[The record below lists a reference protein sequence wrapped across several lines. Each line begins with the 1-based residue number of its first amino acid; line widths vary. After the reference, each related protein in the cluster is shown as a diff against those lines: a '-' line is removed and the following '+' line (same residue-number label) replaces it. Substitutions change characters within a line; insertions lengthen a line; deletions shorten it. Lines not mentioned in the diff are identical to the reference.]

1 MRRWTNLAA
10 GLTVGL
16 LLSVAFYVVA
26 APTGVPEPARI
37 GVVDFTRFLE
47 GYDKM
52 KDADAQF
59 LATQKTLREE
69 ADKRAAEIQKLSA
82 TLAMHTPGSDAYAK
96 TEKDILQKRAEYDTW
111 SKMKTAELLDHERNV
126 VRSLYMDVEKA
137 AADYARANRLSVVL
151 KTDKADLGATS
162 IQDLHLLLRMKQVLY
177 YSPDVDITD
186 AVLASLNADYRR
198 QKASGILK
206 GAPK

>member
-1 MRRWTNLAA
+1 MTRWTTLAA
-10 GLTVGL
+10 GLALGL
-16 LLSVAFYVVA
+16 LLSVTIYVTA
-26 APTGVPEPARI
+26 APTGLPEPLRI
-37 GVVDFTRFLE
+37 GVVDFSRFLD

-59 LATQKTLREE
+59 LETQKSLRKE
-69 ADKRAAEIQKLSA
+69 ADARAAEINRLNA

-111 SKMKTAELLDHERNV
+111 TKMKTSELLDRERDV
-126 VRSLYMDVEKA
+126 VRALYLDVEKA

-151 KTDKADLGATS
+151 KTDKADLGVTS
-162 IQDLHLLLRMKQVLY
+162 ISDLHLMLRMKQVLY
-177 YSPDVDITD
+177 FSTDVDITD
-186 AVLASLNADYRR
+186 AVLAALNADYRR
-198 QKASGILK
+198 QKASGIPK

>member
-1 MRRWTNLAA
+1 MGRWTTLAA

-16 LLSVAFYVVA
+16 LLSVALYVVA

-37 GVVDFTRFLE
+37 GVVDFNRFLD

-59 LATQKTLREE
+59 IATQKALGEE
-69 ADKRAAEIQKLSA
+69 AKKRATEIQQLDA

-96 TEKDILQKRAEYDTW
+96 TEKDIRQKKAEYDTW
-111 SKMKTAELLDHERNV
+111 SKMKTAELLDRERDV
-126 VRSLYMDVEKA
+126 VRSLYLDVEKA
-137 AADYARANRLSVVL
+137 SADYARANRLSLVL
-151 KTDKADLGATS
+151 KTDKADLSATS
-162 IQDLHLLLRMKQVLY
+162 VSDLHLLLKMKQVLY

-186 AVLASLNADYRR
+186 AVLAALNADYRK
-198 QKASGILK
+198 QKASGIPK

>member
-1 MRRWTNLAA
+1 MGRWTNLAA

-37 GVVDFTRFLE
+37 GVVDFSRFLNS
-47 GYDKM
+47 YDKM
-52 KDADAQF
+52 KDADATF
-59 LATQKTLREE
+59 MATQKTLGDE
-69 ADKRAAEIQKLSA
+69 AKKRATDIQQLEA

-96 TEKDILQKRAEYDTW
+96 TEKEILQKKAEYDTW
-111 SKMKTAELLDHERNV
+111 SKMNTAELLDHERDV
-126 VRSLYMDVEKA
+126 VRSLYLDVEKA
-137 AADYARANRLSVVL
+137 SADYARANRLTLVL
-151 KTDKADLGATS
+151 KTDKADLSATS
-162 IQDLHLLLRMKQVLY
+162 IQDLHLLLKMKQVLY

-186 AVLASLNADYRR
+186 AVVAALNADYHR
-198 QKASGILK
+198 KTSGIPK